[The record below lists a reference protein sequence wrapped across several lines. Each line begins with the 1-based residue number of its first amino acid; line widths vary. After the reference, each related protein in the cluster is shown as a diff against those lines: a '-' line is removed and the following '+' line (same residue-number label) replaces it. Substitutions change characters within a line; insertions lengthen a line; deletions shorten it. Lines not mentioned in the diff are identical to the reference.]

1 MPRTWPW
8 LWMSPGD
15 VTAVHGAVISEA
27 QLGPVAVMANGVP
40 PLMGLHSADRGDRDP
55 AMVGVGVGHH
65 PLGPVEQHQ
74 AGTPFRPDQPRPPPA
89 DAGGI
94 SAINGSIRIA
104 GVGPPEAPAD
114 FERLSAYGQLAG
126 EVDVPG
132 LRLLG
137 VQVPAA
143 RRLRDGSPLGGL
155 CALSRG
161 TDNGAARQGG
171 YRQPRCYVSGSRC
184 LVVTLPGAPGP
195 WPGRLPGCV
204 RRLSVSGTAS
214 VPAT

>member
-1 MPRTWPW
+1 MVVDVAGRRHRGAWRGHLRGAARPGRRHGERRPTADGSPLRGPERSRPSNGGSGCRPSPPRAGGTAPGGDPVPAGPAT
-8 LWMSPGD
+8 SP
-15 VTAVHGAVISEA
+15 T
-27 QLGPVAVMANGVP
+27 
-40 PLMGLHSADRGDRDP
+40 
-55 AMVGVGVGHH
+55 
-65 PLGPVEQHQ
+65 
-74 AGTPFRPDQPRPPPA
+74 A